1 MKQKRTIKDPTFD
14 YYKKGGSVTKRLE
27 GKGDLAEK
35 EQLLKLADLE
45 KERSEFETDLIQT
58 LKQKHMEETEG
69 KQSFSEW
76 LRSKSDDYLRRLS
89 MNKGGKVIDFLSYAK
104 MKRPKVKE
112 LNLSSLFEDQAK
124 TISSLTDAE
133 RDAVNDLLRRTFSN
147 IKDK

>member
-14 YYKKGGSVTKRLE
+14 YYKRGGSVTKRLE

>member
-14 YYKKGGSVTKRLE
+14 YYKKGGNVTKRLE

-35 EQLLKLADLE
+35 EELLKLADLE
-45 KERSEFETDLIQT
+45 KERYEFETDLIQI

>member
-1 MKQKRTIKDPTFD
+1 MLLHSI
-14 YYKKGGSVTKRLE
+14 LE

-35 EQLLKLADLE
+35 EELLKLADLE

>member
-14 YYKKGGSVTKRLE
+14 YYKRGGSITKRLE

-35 EQLLKLADLE
+35 EELLKLADLE

>member
-14 YYKKGGSVTKRLE
+14 YYKRGGSVTKRLE

-45 KERSEFETDLIQT
+45 KERYEFETDLIQT

>member
-45 KERSEFETDLIQT
+45 QERYEFETDLIQT
-58 LKQKHMEETEG
+58 LREKFKEERKD
-69 KQSFSEW
+69 KQSFSDW
-76 LRSKSDDYLRRLS
+76 LRSKPDDYLRRIA
-89 MNKGGKVIDFLSYAK
+89 MNKGGKVIDFASYAK
-104 MKRPKVKE
+104 MKSPKIKE
-112 LNLSSLFEDQAK
+112 LNLSALFEDQAK